1 VPSPIQRDPAA
12 TSAALASWLER
23 TLPEA
28 AGAVVTR
35 LDAPPSSGFSGE
47 TILLDADWGGEP
59 HELVVRVAPTTY
71 TVFLEPHFEAQF
83 RTMKILS
90 EQTDVPMP
98 EMLAYE
104 SDTSILGAPFS
115 LMRRVEGEAAPDSP
129 AYTDA
134 GWIKDATPDQQAA
147 LYESG
152 LSAMARIHGLDWRAL
167 GLQFLERDELDYV
180 ERYHAWARDLDGGPN
195 PIMDEAMAWLRS
207 HPVKPVDEPALC
219 WGDSRP
225 GNQLFRDW
233 RCVAV
238 LDWEMVTIGDPIMD
252 LAWWLFLE
260 RFHTVGSGF
269 PLPPGFPGEAGAIAR
284 WSELTGREV
293 DPEVFRYYLV
303 FAGIR
308 FGIVMIRLATLFK
321 EFEIMPAEADMA
333 RNNPVLHVLKAIL
346 DESA

>member
-1 VPSPIQRDPAA
+1 
-12 TSAALASWLER
+12 
-23 TLPEA
+23 
-28 AGAVVTR
+28 
-35 LDAPPSSGFSGE
+35 
-47 TILLDADWGGEP
+47 
-59 HELVVRVAPTTY
+59 
-71 TVFLEPHFEAQF
+71 
-83 RTMKILS
+83 
-90 EQTDVPMP
+90 
-98 EMLAYE
+98 
-104 SDTSILGAPFS
+104 
-115 LMRRVEGEAAPDSP
+115 
-129 AYTDA
+129 
-134 GWIKDATPDQQAA
+134 
-147 LYESG
+147 
-152 LSAMARIHGLDWRAL
+152 
-167 GLQFLERDELDYV
+167 
-180 ERYHAWARDLDGGPN
+180 
-195 PIMDEAMAWLRS
+195 MDEAMAWLRS